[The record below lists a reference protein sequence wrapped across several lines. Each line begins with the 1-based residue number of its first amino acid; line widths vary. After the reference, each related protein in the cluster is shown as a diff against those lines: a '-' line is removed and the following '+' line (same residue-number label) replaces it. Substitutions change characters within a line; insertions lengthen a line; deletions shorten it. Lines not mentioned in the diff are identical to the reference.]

1 MAGSNSIT
9 NDPYEQMPNNLP
21 ISCRNMVFNAH
32 ESYPFENSMPYSQT
46 SSIST
51 RVTDSIL
58 SDNENKSTHNL
69 RHSDQL
75 YIRNSTCPTPNS
87 YPSSNYTPNL
97 QMTSPMYPVRQPP
110 IHSISRVRSE
120 DSNSCISSSN
130 RMQNH
135 GSYFSNQ
142 PPSTSQYFSNSACYS
157 QSRSGHVFSPR
168 SQYTPSQ
175 SVYRDMSQNE
185 NYLIGDRRYCTSQSN
200 STIQA
205 NIRHSNMGTI
215 GNWSVDKN
223 SSYAGNQQDTIIP
236 QGINNSNVVG
246 YSTESNPANIDQHP
260 DSCQQ
265 FIPNPPNSHFIS
277 DSVDHVNSSLDNPSS
292 GVESHWLN
300 ENMRSTT

>member
-1 MAGSNSIT
+1 
-9 NDPYEQMPNNLP
+9 
-21 ISCRNMVFNAH
+21 
-32 ESYPFENSMPYSQT
+32 
-46 SSIST
+46 
-51 RVTDSIL
+51 
-58 SDNENKSTHNL
+58 
-69 RHSDQL
+69 
-75 YIRNSTCPTPNS
+75 
-87 YPSSNYTPNL
+87 
-97 QMTSPMYPVRQPP
+97 MTSPMYPVRQPP

-120 DSNSCISSSN
+120 DSNSCINSSN
-130 RMQNH
+130 RIQNH

-157 QSRSGHVFSPR
+157 QSRSSHVFSPH

-265 FIPNPPNSHFIS
+265 FIPNPQNSHFIS
-277 DSVDHVNSSLDNPSS
+277 DSMDHVNSSLDNPSS
-292 GVESHWLN
+292 VSSFL
-300 ENMRSTT
+300 